1 MLSPPME
8 EKMIKLTAAQ
18 RALLANAAARED
30 GAAPAPAKHARA
42 AAARVVSSLIARKL
56 LREAKSKPGMP
67 VWREDGTGKAYS
79 LVITQAGRAAIS
91 DNDTAKQ
98 APASMSEKPKRLAT
112 AYADVVSP
120 RNGTKQAL
128 IVEMLSQERGAT
140 LAALIEATGWL
151 PHTTRAALT
160 GLRKKG
166 FVIER
171 ISGAGAEPSAYRVL
185 HNASRAA

>member
-1 MLSPPME
+1 
-8 EKMIKLTAAQ
+8 MIKLTSAQ

-42 AAARVVSSLIARKL
+42 AAAKVVSSLIARKL
-56 LREAKSKPGMP
+56 VREVKSRPGMP
-67 VWREDGTGKAYS
+67 VWREGGTGKAYS

-91 DNDTAKQ
+91 DKHAARR
-98 APASMSEKPKRLAT
+98 APSATSEKPKRPAS
-112 AYADVVSP
+112 AHAVVVSP
-120 RNGTKQAL
+120 RSGTKQAL

-160 GLRKKG
+160 GLRKNG

-185 HNASRAA
+185 HSASRAA